1 MDRPVCVS
9 SSKTDSSGF
18 VENHNFRFGGDG
30 EVIVLTPRLG
40 RLHHFQELSDGGDD
54 QTKIVHI

>member
-9 SSKTDSSGF
+9 SSKTDSLSV

-30 EVIVLTPRLG
+30 EEVVLTPRLG
-40 RLHHFQELSDGGDD
+40 RLHHFQELSDGGGD